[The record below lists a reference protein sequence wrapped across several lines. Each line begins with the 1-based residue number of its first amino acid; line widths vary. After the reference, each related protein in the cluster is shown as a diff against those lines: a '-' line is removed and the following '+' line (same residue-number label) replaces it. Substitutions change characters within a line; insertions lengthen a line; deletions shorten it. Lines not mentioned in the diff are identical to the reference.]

1 MFPDEA
7 SCAEHL
13 AKTRWPEG
21 FVCPRRKG
29 REAWR
34 IPSRTPLTFACK
46 ACRKETSV
54 TSGTMMH
61 RSRLPLSTWLR
72 AAFPMA
78 THSNGISAPRLQSE
92 LGIGSY
98 GTA

>member
-46 ACRKETSV
+46 ACRKENSV

-61 RSRLPLSTWLR
+61 RFRRVVGGIQRHAFGASRDPRIARGAIKPAQQR
-72 AAFPMA
+72 A
-78 THSNGISAPRLQSE
+78 GGDR
-92 LGIGSY
+92 
-98 GTA
+98 